1 MKIENGSNL
10 TRAQL
15 ESVRSTEQTKPTT
28 PPPPQAAHEGGKDK
42 VEISERSLSLSKA
55 RGALEAVPEVRADR
69 VGALRDQIQ
78 TGAYQVPYEKLAGQ
92 LLDKLM

>member
-15 ESVRSTEQTKPTT
+15 ESIHPTEQLAKAST
-28 PPPPQAAHEGGKDK
+28 PQPAPVRDEAKDK
-42 VEISERSLSLSKA
+42 AEFSERSLSLSKA
-55 RGALEAVPEVRADR
+55 KGALDVVPEVRTEK
-69 VGALRDQIQ
+69 VSSLRDQIQ
-78 TGAYQVPYEKLAGQ
+78 TGAYQVPYEKLAGK